1 MCLPHV
7 SLIFKKIS
15 PETFGLHRASDFL
28 PKFGTAKPEICITQ
42 GCEDNF
48 D

>member
-1 MCLPHV
+1 
-7 SLIFKKIS
+7 LIFKKIS
-15 PETFGLHRASDFL
+15 PRTFGRHCVSDLL
-28 PKFGTAKPEICITQ
+28 PKFSTAKTEMCMTQ